1 MQRSAGSKWR
11 QGAGA
16 LLSAGGSGGVL
27 SAAAAAAVKAGRPR
41 LRGRKLLQRSGK
53 TAVLVQSGVKAVEK
67 QKWRAQRRGERR

>member
-11 QGAGA
+11 QGTGA

-53 TAVLVQSGVKAVEK
+53 TAVLVQSGVKAREK
-67 QKWRAQRRGERR
+67 QKWRALRRGERR